1 VREDLPSA
9 GSGLPSARDP
19 ALVKAIFKKR
29 QTTDLPSAGSEGTRQ
44 NHPLPSAGSE
54 GTRQNHPLASAW

>member
-1 VREDLPSA
+1 VREDLLSA

-29 QTTDLPSAGSEGTRQ
+29 QTTDLPSAGSEALGKIIRVPGKGA
-44 NHPLPSAGSE
+44 HGK
-54 GTRQNHPLASAW
+54 